1 MQRTLYIK
9 LLRVLLTLGVI
20 AGGMVLLS
28 AVKTKDAKP
37 CGKVQLH
44 YKDNQV
50 SGFVSGEDVLM
61 IIRDKVT
68 ADPVGTPLQ
77 RFDLEAIEVALEK
90 HPWVYDAQLYFD
102 NNQTLHVHLVEPVP
116 VARVFD
122 ISGKSF
128 YIDASANAL
137 PLSDKYRADLPVFT
151 GAPVQRD
158 SAIGAQ
164 IMKKVSGLA
173 TALAADSFWL
183 AQAAQIDVLPGG
195 KMEMYPAIGNHVVE
209 LGYGQAPEAMLARLK
224 VFYKAIAAAGR
235 LQTYDRLNATY
246 SDQIVAKRSKA
257 NISEAD
263 KTAAMNTY
271 KAIVSDNRNV
281 VNAGSVVSEEG
292 VGRIVVETAPAAA
305 KREKP
310 SQEKA
315 VMPDPPKAPPEPEK
329 VKVELPKPEPS
340 ADKKEEKKPKAVMPK
355 LENK

>member
-44 YKDNQV
+44 YKDKQV
-50 SGFVSGEDVLM
+50 SGFISGEDVLM
-61 IIRDKVT
+61 IIRDKVA

-122 ISGKSF
+122 VSGKSF
-128 YIDASANAL
+128 YIDALANAL

-151 GAPVQRD
+151 GVPVQRD

-173 TALAADSFWL
+173 TALAVDSFWL

-209 LGYGQAPEAMLARLK
+209 LGYGQAPEAMLERLK

-246 SDQIVAKRSKA
+246 SDQIVAKRTKS

-281 VNAGSVVSEEG
+281 VNARSVVSEEG

-305 KREKP
+305 QREKP
-310 SQEKA
+310 KQEKA
-315 VMPDPPKAPPEPEK
+315 VMPEPPKAVPEPEK
-329 VKVELPKPEPS
+329 VKVELPKPEPVTE
-340 ADKKEEKKPKAVMPK
+340 KKEEKKPKAVMPK
-355 LENK
+355 LENN

>member
-1 MQRTLYIK
+1 MKRTLYIS
-9 LLRVLLTLGVI
+9 LLRVLLTVGVI

-37 CGKVQLH
+37 CSKVQLH
-44 YKDNQV
+44 YKEKQV
-50 SGFVSGEDVLM
+50 SGFISGEDVLM
-61 IIRDKVT
+61 IIKDKVT

-77 RFDLEAIEVALEK
+77 RFDLKAIEVAIEK

-102 NNQTLHVHLVEPVP
+102 NNQTLHVHLTEPVP

-122 ISGKSF
+122 RAGKSF
-128 YIDASANAL
+128 YIDVLANAL
-137 PLSDKYRADLPVFT
+137 PLSEKYRADLPVFT
-151 GAPVQRD
+151 GIPVLRD
-158 SAIGAQ
+158 SAIGAE
-164 IMKKVSGLA
+164 IMKRVSDLA
-173 TALAADSFWL
+173 VALAADSFWL

-263 KTAAMNTY
+263 KSAAMNTY
-271 KAIVSDNRNV
+271 KTIVSDNRTV
-281 VNAGSVVSEEG
+281 VNAGSVVSDEG
-292 VGRIVVETAPAAA
+292 VGRIVVETAPV
-305 KREKP
+305 
-310 SQEKA
+310 A
-315 VMPDPPKAPPEPEK
+315 VQRDKTKQDNVVQPEPTKAPPELEK
-329 VKVELPKPEPS
+329 VKVELPKTEPV
-340 ADKKEEKKPKAVMPK
+340 AEKKEEKKPKAVMPK